1 MKIKFPI
8 GLLGISF
15 LFVFF
20 LSFVLPQ
27 SSFSEEN
34 YQIKK
39 YELEVDGLS
48 CSFCAYGLERKL
60 KKIDGV
66 KNLEIIINEGKV
78 ILTSDREIPL
88 DVIRK
93 AVEDAGF
100 TMREM
105 KEKGKGE
112 RN

>member
-1 MKIKFPI
+1 MKVKLQIS
-8 GLLGISF
+8 LLGFF
-15 LFVFF
+15 LLFTLF
-20 LSFVLPQ
+20 LSFAFLP
-27 SSFSEEN
+27 SSFSEER

-78 ILTSDREIPL
+78 ILTSDREIPF

-100 TMREM
+100 TL
-105 KEKGKGE
+105 KELKNKRIE
-112 RN
+112 K